1 MRTIPMRPE
10 DLRKYKKIQQGELR
24 SLRDPIVSERKEY
37 ETDREFEQQANLRPT
52 TPDQQTRERRVVYER
67 RKHGW

>member
-1 MRTIPMRPE
+1 MRPE
-10 DLRKYKKIQQGELR
+10 DLKKYRQEQSKLSG
-24 SLRDPIVSERKEY
+24 LRDSSVQQAKEY
-37 ETDREFEQQANLRPT
+37 QTDRELEEQANLRPT